1 MSRTANVISVQTL
14 KDFKLAMITFGED
27 ARASLSGVEMELRRV
42 RDWLQRDQLGYWTS
56 QIKKRHEDLMQAR
69 ADLFKRKLSQQGSDS
84 VSDAEQKENLR
95 IAQNKLRFAEE
106 KVALIKKLI
115 PMLAEAAGEYHSH
128 SQPLG
133 DHLGG
138 GFERSV
144 LTLERMTVALE
155 SYLAT
160 RVPTTSNMATA
171 GGGGGGSAASSK
183 TNGTTTTNADGT
195 VTEAAAGETP
205 SDGASPEQ
213 PVADGANEKATAA
226 AAV

>member
-14 KDFKLAMITFGED
+14 KDFKLAMIAFGED
-27 ARASLSGVEMELRRV
+27 ARASLSSVDMELRRV
-42 RDWLQRDQLGYWTS
+42 RDWLERDQLGYWNA
-56 QIKKRHEDLMQAR
+56 QIKKRQEDMMQAK
-69 ADLFKRKLSQQGSDS
+69 ADLFKRKLSQQGSDA

-95 IAQNKLRFAEE
+95 TAQIKLRQAED

-115 PMLAEAAGEYHSH
+115 PQLVEAAGEYHSH

-138 GFERSV
+138 SFERSV

-160 RVPTTSNMATA
+160 RVPSTSRRTE
-171 GGGGGGSAASSK
+171 SS
-183 TNGTTTTNADGT
+183 
-195 VTEAAAGETP
+195 AAAGP
-205 SDGASPEQ
+205 
-213 PVADGANEKATAA
+213 ATAA
-226 AAV
+226 VTSSATTAEGASAPATTGTDDVPAQDGQAVASAPQNTSETLVAGRAS